1 MQQRRDTHLCMYIMD
16 GSGDYN
22 SAIVQMPSFVT
33 IIKSV
38 DYTGVLFIKCPD

>member
-16 GSGDYN
+16 GSEDDN
-22 SAIVQMPSFVT
+22 SATVQMPSFVT

-38 DYTGVLFIKCPD
+38 DYTGILFIKYPD